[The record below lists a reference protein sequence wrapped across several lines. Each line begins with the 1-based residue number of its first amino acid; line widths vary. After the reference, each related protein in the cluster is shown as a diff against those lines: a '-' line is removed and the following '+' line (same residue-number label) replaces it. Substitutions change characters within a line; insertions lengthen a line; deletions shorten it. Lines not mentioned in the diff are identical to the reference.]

1 MMAIPFDAR
10 PTPLESTELN
20 GAAGRREALD
30 PAAPPRAEYRKPTLK
45 RLGKLRSVTGS
56 DFPITD

>member
-10 PTPLESTELN
+10 PTPLENAERD
-20 GAAGRREALD
+20 GPAGGEALD
-30 PAAPPRAEYRKPTLK
+30 PTAPPRSEYRKPTLK